1 MFYLGFAREGFK
13 RHFLISNVSVV
24 KTALCHRQLFACELQ
39 VELALFGVLFVPQP
53 INDRFYCFLQS
64 TAVPTVWLSTDHLCS
79 VWCKELV
86 FVVVRALFDIVNF
99 TTKQVSADVQE
110 RNSVFRYHML
120 QVLCNLYMLFS
131 LEDYCKVFS
140 FHFVWYN
147 SFFRRSFLS
156 V

>member
-1 MFYLGFAREGFK
+1 M
-13 RHFLISNVSVV
+13 V

-39 VELALFGVLFVPQP
+39 IHNALSVMLFVHQP
-53 INDRFYCFLQS
+53 ISDIFHCFLQS

-86 FVVVRALFDIVNF
+86 FVIVRALFDIVNL
-99 TTKQVSADVQE
+99 TTKQVSANVQE

-120 QVLCNLYMLFS
+120 QVLWNLYMLFS

-140 FHFVWYN
+140 FNFIWYN
-147 SFFRRSFLS
+147 SIFRCSFLA